1 MNTNNFTRMTQ
12 KQKED
17 IYGGWAW
24 ALLAPF
30 IISSIAQAV
39 SSFKMATS
47 NSGSV
52 KVSGYE
58 SHWDNKPASSSSKSS
73 SSETKTT
80 NVYYAY

>member
-12 KQKED
+12 TQKEE

-24 ALLAPF
+24 AILAPF

-58 SHWDNKPASSSSKSS
+58 SHWDNKSTSSSSSKST
-73 SSETKTT
+73 SENKTT